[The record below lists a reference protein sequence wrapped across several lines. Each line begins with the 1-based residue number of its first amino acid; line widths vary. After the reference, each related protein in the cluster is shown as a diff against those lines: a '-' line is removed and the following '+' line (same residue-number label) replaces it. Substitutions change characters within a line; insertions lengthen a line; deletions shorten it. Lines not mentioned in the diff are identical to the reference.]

1 MPQENGH
8 KLNRHSARSA
18 HSRASSNNYEN
29 STDRIRRNQE
39 IKERGYYSE
48 LATVDPDSTFEIA
61 RQAPAA
67 HDDVLRET
75 FRMSNTAR
83 ASIFDLQGIDIAQI
97 LANSKEGEFTTEFK
111 RSEVYLEKTF
121 EPKVFMPFY
130 TAPYTLPRKVEI
142 ERRKRLYL
150 SLDLPTLL
158 EERNIDTNK
167 LMPKYVPAD
176 KPVTLNMPNEDPAPF
191 DPFLPLYYFD
201 DTDFEIW
208 TPETWLALGHDP
220 FTALNKPLPGIA
232 LLPDK
237 PQSEIKDIKDSHLN
251 FHWHNVSIHEYD
263 AEKQLWLVTPDNREH
278 EVFDMYRPAKQS
290 RKQMEAIE
298 GEQPATPH
306 SATNGHNHE
315 HPSGTHGRYWIPR
328 IQLHFLAEDPRI
340 FADRVTKAYLDRKR
354 TEAELRSTL
363 FIDCMPTDGIGKLD
377 DERIKRMIELTKTG
391 AISKT
396 VKDELVTPIV
406 EEVNLDYARTMNT
419 MVFEEVTQSDPI
431 SFAFITLPIKQ
442 RRLVPPSGCIG
453 IPEYSFN
460 DVFDRFKFISLL
472 TSKSAID
479 ALKLV
484 RTECDYV
491 INNLSLLQK
500 NFPKHVKLDEFESM
514 QVNQTS
520 TTHMYLTD
528 TWKNNLR
535 QGIKTQF
542 IDVGRGWYNIN
553 ESDFHIYK
561 VSKLKKFIE
570 RVKFMMQD
578 TLRFLVQES
587 CQNYVR
593 MITDACTPILHL
605 KEDFKWPKDDLA
617 NSPYK
622 PPKNPLFHLDLT
634 IDQVGPRYVTSYENF
649 PNIILGA
656 FDRAILQTQAIPQ
669 IEKDVMENIFWGG
682 EMLRLES
689 VALQEKK
696 VIEWRETLQKAVH
709 ASLIPLKAY
718 AEAYEIYVPLMNLNI
733 DHYTKD
739 FEKTEKSIEE
749 YRNEILIHVNEKDKL
764 EKSIP
769 TSIVIGPYFV
779 FAQKLR
785 EALSNK
791 RKALIEALLLSQTK
805 RARSKTEELNDTFRD
820 IQRKL
825 YEKPNSAEDLSEHR
839 EWMKSVP
846 EQVDDK
852 KDDIQKILE
861 EFTVLDEFFYN
872 LSNEDFQLKYGL
884 LSWPWKLR
892 TMLEAVEEQ
901 HKEDEDRFKKLQVQD
916 TATLNDKMDQLI
928 MSVAGL
934 SGHMSMDRAH
944 EVANE
949 CRKLNKAL
957 KECVEA
963 SQTYNNR
970 ERLLGL
976 PVTNYDKLS
985 RLVKDFEPYRVLWS
999 TTSDWLRS
1007 YDSWMNDPI
1016 ISVNAEDIEKNVTEM
1031 YKNTHKSIKTFADN
1045 EARFIILA
1053 QIYDPDISDLRGI
1066 QQIAVAI
1073 KGQIEDFKPSIPL
1086 IQALRAPGMR
1096 NRHWEE
1102 LSELV
1107 KMAVRPKKELT
1118 FAKCLEMGLQKHIEV
1133 ITKVAEKAAKE
1144 FSIEQQLDKMEQEWK
1159 PIRFE
1164 VLPYKQTGTYI
1175 IKASEDIS
1183 QMLDDHIVATQSM
1196 SFSPFKKAFEE
1207 RIASWENKLKITQEV
1222 LDEWLACQRSWLYL
1236 EPIFSSEDIIRQ
1248 LPVES
1253 KRYQTMER
1261 IWRKVMKQAKENP
1274 EVISLCPEARLRD
1287 NLREANKLLE
1297 QVQKGLS
1304 EYLETKRMA
1313 FPRFYFLSDDE
1324 LLQILSQTKDP
1335 KAVQPHL
1342 RKCFENIT
1350 KVKFEDDMRISKM
1363 YSAEQEEVAFR
1374 KDIYPIG
1381 NVEDWMCEIEKV
1393 MRETLRQVIRDALQD
1408 YVTRPRKQW
1417 VQLWPGQIVV
1427 AGSQTFWTTQV
1438 SEALEKKEIVKY
1450 HKQQLHELD
1459 ELRELV
1465 RGELTDNARET
1476 LKALIVIEVHAR
1488 DVVINLIDEKVMNV
1502 NDFEWISQLRYY
1514 WNEDHLYIRAVNAE
1528 FRYGY
1533 EYLGNTPRL
1542 VITPLTDRCYLTLTG
1557 ALHLKFGGAPAG
1569 PAGTGKTETT
1579 KDLAK
1584 AMAVQCVVFNCSD
1597 QLDFMAMAKFFCGLA
1612 SAGAWACFDEF
1623 NRIDIEVLSVVAQ
1636 QIQVINQALM
1646 QKRID
1651 IEVLS
1656 VIANQVLTIQLA
1668 LRTHA
1673 ERFMF
1678 EGKEIVLKSSC
1689 AVFITMNPGYA
1700 GRTELPDNLKALFRP
1715 VAMMVPDY
1723 GLIAENSLFSF
1734 GFSEA
1739 KPLAKKIVQTF
1750 KLSSEQLSSQDHYD
1764 FGMRAVK
1771 SVISAAGN
1779 LKRQYSTM
1787 NEDLIC
1793 LRAIRDVN
1801 IPKFLQ
1807 DDLKLFTGIVSDL
1820 FPKIKE
1826 EPIDYKILEEGLRH
1840 ACKQLNIKDVPGFL
1854 LKCIQ
1859 LFETTIV
1866 RHGLMLVG
1874 PTGSGKTKS
1883 YESLK
1888 IAMTYMKGK
1897 INPAGTPFKPVYT
1910 YILNPKSITMGQL
1923 YGAFDDLTH
1932 EWTDGILSTL
1942 MREGVA
1948 AENDDKRWYLFDGPV
1963 DAVWI
1968 ENMNTVLDDNKKL
1981 CLSSGE
1987 IIKMT
1992 EAMTMMFEVADLS
2005 QASPATVSRC
2015 GMVYLEPS
2023 ILGLQ
2028 PFVECWVKKLPDP
2041 IFKHYEAINQ
2051 LFNNYLEPSL
2061 KFIRKNVK
2069 EIIPTYDSN
2078 LTFSLIK
2085 MFDCFIQPFRPRESD
2100 KPAAPEAAERVGDL
2114 IEPWFIFSLIWSV
2127 GASCDNDS
2135 RRKFSEWLRQKL
2147 EHDPIKLAIPAAG
2160 LVYDYVFD
2168 DGGIVTPSEE
2178 QKANEEEGGDDSKK
2192 RQPRWKHWLADLPP
2206 FQISHDAK
2214 FSDILVPTI
2223 DNIRN
2228 AHVIEMLL
2236 RMDRPVLCVGP
2247 TGTSKTLTVADKL
2260 MRSMPKEFSP
2270 EFIVFSAKT
2279 NANQTQ
2285 DLIDSKLDKRRRG
2298 IYGPP
2303 LGKVFLFFIDDLN
2316 MPALETY
2323 GAQPPIELI
2332 RQFMDFKGWY
2342 DRKVVG
2348 EFRTL
2353 VDINFIGAMG
2363 PPGGGR
2369 NPVTPRLTRHFNF
2382 ISFTELENDSM
2393 KKIFSTIFNWWT
2405 RQNEFVLNLSDK
2417 LIMSSIEVYKTICA
2431 SLLPTPSKSHYTFNL
2446 RDLSKVF
2453 QGMLMMEAK
2462 RIDNVEGL
2470 LRLWYH
2476 ENCRVFQ
2483 DRLINDEDRDWF
2495 RKLLGDRM
2503 KADFN
2508 MNFESVVQ
2516 EPVLYGDFVASSAD
2530 KSYQE
2535 IDDVKLMKKRL
2546 DEYLEEYNQVNTTKM
2561 NLVLFLDAMK
2571 HLSRIIRVIKQ
2582 PLGNS
2587 LLLGVGGSGRQS
2599 LTRLAAFISEY
2610 ELRSIQ
2616 LSKSYGMS
2624 EWKEDLRKFM
2634 LHAGLRNTPTVFLF
2648 SDTQIKSESFLE
2660 DLNNILN
2667 SGDVPNIY
2675 AIDELEQIYTLM
2687 KPVVSEA
2694 GLPPTKT
2701 NLYSAYTKRVR
2712 QNLHTVVC
2720 MSPIGEVFR
2729 ARLRQFP
2736 ALVNCC
2742 TIDWYSEWPKDALEA
2757 VSETYLNNM
2766 ITLDADAKV
2775 VQGLVKL
2782 CQEIHQSAAVMTIK
2796 YRDEMSRHNYVTPTS
2811 YLELLNIFSKIFG
2824 KKKDELVFAKK
2835 RTKTGLDKLLSTE
2848 KDVAKLRVELNE
2860 MLPLLDQAVQETNET
2875 MAKIAEDTAS
2885 TEVIKTKVAAEEEE
2899 VQVKVRETRAIASEA
2914 SERLAEAL
2922 PALEAALQSLEVLSK
2937 NDINEVRALQRPPQG
2952 VKLTMEAVSILKQV
2966 EPNKVTVPGKNKKED
2981 DYWEPGRAL
2990 LADAGKFLQSLRDFD
3005 KENIPE
3011 IVIQKLQKHIDSPD
3025 FDPIKIEKT
3034 SKACKSLCMW
3044 CRAMY
3049 SFYMINKEVAPRKEA
3064 LANAEAELAVVK
3076 EVLATKKRELKRLEE
3091 GLRTLQVKY
3100 EDAVRKKTDYE
3111 TKVEEC
3117 NQRIVRAERLTT
3129 GLGDEKIRWQ
3139 ENVLMLDHAL
3149 VNVIGDVLVCSGFI
3163 AYLGPFTAEY
3173 RDNMVKEWITKLK
3186 AYNVPHSD
3194 NPELVRV
3201 LGDAVKIRS
3210 WQLAGLPKD
3219 NLSVQNGVIVQYS
3232 NRWPLFID
3240 PQGQANKWIKNM
3252 EKNTGLDVMK
3262 LSDRDYLRTLEN
3274 SIRFGKPCLLEN
3286 VGTEIDPALEPVL
3299 LRQTFRQSGS
3309 TVIKLGDAVIPYHD
3323 DFRFY
3328 ITTKLP
3334 NPHYTPEISV
3344 KVTLVNFTLS
3354 PSGLEDQM
3362 LARVVAE
3369 ERPDLEEM
3377 KNTLII
3383 SNATMRNELK
3393 ALEDTI
3399 LEKLS
3404 TSENPVDDIELINAL
3419 EASKAKST
3427 EIKTKMQAAEQTE
3440 KDIDLTR
3447 AEYVPVAVN
3456 TQILFFCVSDL
3467 ANVDPMYQ
3475 YSLEWFTN
3483 IFLSSIQSAPRA
3495 DNLEQRIKNINEFFT
3510 FSLYC
3515 NVCRSLF
3522 EKHKLLFAFLLTVR
3536 VLMHQ
3541 KKVHL
3546 VSYNYFI

>member
-1 MPQENGH
+1 MPQENGYRSNQTSH
-8 KLNRHSARSA
+8 IHGNLNQTDNGTDKFP
-18 HSRASSNNYEN
+18 SNPEV
-29 STDRIRRNQE
+29 R
-39 IKERGYYSE
+39 ERGYYSE
-48 LATVDPDSTFEIA
+48 LATVNPDSSFEVPK
-61 RQAPAA
+61 QAPIA

-75 FRMSNTAR
+75 FRVSNTAR
-83 ASIFDLQGIDIAQI
+83 ASVFDLQGIDIAQL
-97 LANSKEGEFTTEFK
+97 LAISKQGEFTTEFK
-111 RSEVYLEKTF
+111 RSDVYLEKTI

-130 TAPYTLPRKVEI
+130 TAPCALPRKVEI

-158 EERNIDTNK
+158 QERDIDTNK

-176 KPVTLNMPNEDPAPF
+176 KVVTLNIPNEDPAPF
-191 DPFLPLYYFD
+191 DSFLPLHYFD
-201 DTDFEIW
+201 DTEFEIW
-208 TPETWLALGHDP
+208 TPQAWLSLGHDP
-220 FTALNKPLPGIA
+220 LTGLSKPLPGIA
-232 LLPDK
+232 LLPNVST
-237 PQSEIKDIKDSHLN
+237 SEIRDIKDTDLKFN
-251 FHWHNVSIHEYD
+251 WVNVSILDYD
-263 AEKQLWLVTPDNREH
+263 TEKQLWLVATDEREH
-278 EVFDMYRPAKQS
+278 SVFDMYRPAKRS
-290 RKQMEAIE
+290 RKPSDAIQRR
-298 GEQPATPH
+298 QPSPEKLTTYDHIDHHA
-306 SATNGHNHE
+306 
-315 HPSGTHGRYWIPR
+315 SGTHGRYWIPR
-328 IQLHFLAEDPRI
+328 IQLYFLAEDPRV
-340 FADRVTKAYLDRKR
+340 FADRVTKAYHDRKR
-354 TEAELRSTL
+354 TEAELRSAL
-363 FIDCMPTDGIGKLD
+363 FIDCMPIDGIGKLD
-377 DERIKRMIELTKTG
+377 DERIKRMIELTKTS

-396 VKDELVTPIV
+396 IKDEYVTPIV
-406 EEVNLDYARTMNT
+406 EEVNLDYARTMNS
-419 MVFEEVTQSDPI
+419 MIFEEVTQSDPI
-431 SFAFITLPIKQ
+431 SFAFVTLPIKQ
-442 RRLVPPSGCIG
+442 RRPVPHTACVD

-460 DVFDRFKFISLL
+460 EVFDQFKFISLL
-472 TSKSAID
+472 TSKPAID

-500 NFPKHVKLDEFESM
+500 TIPKHVKLDEFESM
-514 QVNQTS
+514 QFNQTS

-535 QGIKTQF
+535 QGIKTKF

-553 ESDFHIYK
+553 ESDFHIYQ

-578 TLRFLVQES
+578 TLRFLVQDS

-593 MITDACTPILHL
+593 MITDACSPVLNMT
-605 KEDFKWPKDDLA
+605 EGFKWPANDLI
-617 NSPYK
+617 NTPYR
-622 PPKNPLFHLDLT
+622 PPKNPLFHLDIT
-634 IDQVGPRYVTSYENF
+634 IDQVGPRYITSYENF
-649 PNIILGA
+649 ANNILGA
-656 FDRAILQTQAIPQ
+656 FDRAIVQTQAIPQ
-669 IEKDVMENIFWGG
+669 IEKDIMENIFWGG
-682 EMLRLES
+682 EMLKLES

-696 VIEWRETLQKAVH
+696 VSEWRDVLQKAVQ

-718 AEAYEIYVPLMNLNI
+718 ADAYEPYVALMNLNV

-739 FEKTEKSIEE
+739 FEKTEKSIED
-749 YRNEILIHVNEKDKL
+749 YRNEILMHIREKDKL
-764 EKSIP
+764 EKTIP
-769 TSIVIGPYFV
+769 ISIVIGPYYI

-791 RKALIEALLLSQTK
+791 RKLLIEALLLSQTRK
-805 RARSKTEELNDTFRD
+805 ARTRTEELNDTFRD

-825 YEKPNSAEDLSEHR
+825 YEKANTAEDLSEHR

-846 EQVDDK
+846 EQLDDK
-852 KDDIQKILE
+852 KDDIHK
-861 EFTVLDEFFYN
+861 VLDEFTMLDEFCYN
-872 LSNEDFQLKYGL
+872 LSNEDFAIKYNL
-884 LSWPWKLR
+884 LASPWRLR
-892 TMLEAVEEQ
+892 TMLDQIEEQ
-901 HKEDEDRFKKLQVQD
+901 HKEDEERFKKLQVQD
-916 TATLNDKMDQLI
+916 TAALNDKMDQLT
-928 MSVAGL
+928 MSVASL
-934 SGHMSMDRAH
+934 SAHTSIERSH

-949 CRKLNKAL
+949 CRKLNKIL
-957 KECVEA
+957 KECQEA
-963 SQTYNNR
+963 AQTYNNR

-976 PVTNYDKLS
+976 PVTNYEKLAK
-985 RLVKDFEPYRVLWS
+985 LVKDFEPYRVLWS
-999 TTSDWLRS
+999 TASDWLRS
-1007 YDSWMNDPI
+1007 HDSWMNDPI

-1031 YKNTHKSIKTFADN
+1031 YKNMHKSIKIFSEN
-1045 EARFIILA
+1045 E
-1053 QIYDPDISDLRGI
+1053 GI
-1066 QQIAVAI
+1066 QQIAMTV
-1073 KGQIEDFKPSIPL
+1073 KSQIEDFKPSIPL

-1107 KMAVRPKKELT
+1107 KMPVRPKKDLT
-1118 FAKCLEMGLQKHIEV
+1118 FSKCLDMGLQKYIDM
-1133 ITKVAEKAAKE
+1133 ISKVAEKAGKE
-1144 FSIEQQLDKMEQEWK
+1144 FSIEQQLDKMENEWK
-1159 PIRFE
+1159 SVRFD
-1164 VLPYKQTGTYI
+1164 VLPYKQTGTFI
-1175 IKASEDIS
+1175 IKTSEEIS

-1207 RIASWENKLKITQEV
+1207 RIAAWENKLKITQEV

-1261 IWRKVMKQAKENP
+1261 IWRKVMKQAKDNP

-1350 KVKFEDDMRISKM
+1350 RVKFEDDMRISKM

-1374 KDIYPIG
+1374 KDIYPVG
-1381 NVEDWMCEIEKV
+1381 NVEDWMCEIERI
-1393 MRETLRQVIRDALQD
+1393 MRETLRQIIHDALED
-1408 YVTRPRKQW
+1408 YLERPRKLW
-1417 VQLWPGQIVV
+1417 VQYWPGQVVV
-1427 AGSQTFWTTQV
+1427 AGSQTFWTRQV
-1438 SEALEKKEIVKY
+1438 SQALEKKDIQRY
-1450 HKQQLHELD
+1450 HKQQLSELD

-1488 DVVINLIDEKVMNV
+1488 DVVINLIEEKVMDV

-1514 WNEDHLYIRAVNAE
+1514 WTDDHLYIRAVNAE

-1646 QKRID
+1646 QK
-1651 IEVLS
+1651 
-1656 VIANQVLTIQLA
+1656 
-1668 LRTHA
+1668 A

-1678 EGKEIVLKSSC
+1678 EGKEIVLKPSC

-1734 GFSEA
+1734 GFSDA

-1779 LKRQYSTM
+1779 LKRQYSVM

-1826 EPIDYKILEEGLRH
+1826 EPIDYEILEEGLRH
-1840 ACKQLNIKDVPGFL
+1840 ACKQLKIKDVPGFL

-1883 YESLK
+1883 YESLQL
-1888 IAMTYMKGK
+1888 AMTHMKGK
-1897 INPAGTPFKPVYT
+1897 INPAGSPFKPVHT
-1910 YILNPKSITMGQL
+1910 YVLNPKSITMGQL

-1942 MREGVA
+1942 MRHGVA
-1948 AENDDKRWYLFDGPV
+1948 AENDDKRWYIFDGPV

-1992 EAMTMMFEVADLS
+1992 DAMTMMFEVADLS

-2023 ILGLQ
+2023 ILGLE
-2028 PFVECWVKKLPDP
+2028 PFVECWMKLLPDP
-2041 IFKHYEAINQ
+2041 VFKHYDTIKQ
-2051 LFNNYLEPSL
+2051 LFDNYLEPSI

-2078 LTFSLIK
+2078 LTFSLLK
-2085 MFDCFIQPFRPRESD
+2085 MLDCFIYPFRPRESD
-2100 KPAAPEAAERVGDL
+2100 KQAPPEAMERVGEL

-2135 RRKFSEWLRQKL
+2135 RRKFSEWLKKKF
-2147 EHDPIKLAIPAAG
+2147 EHNPLKLAIPDEG
-2160 LVYDYVFD
+2160 VVYDYVFD
-2168 DGGIVTPSEE
+2168 DGGIVAPTEE
-2178 QKANEEEGGDDSKK
+2178 QKAEDEGNEENKK
-2192 RQPRWKHWLADLPP
+2192 RRPRWKHWLADYPP
-2206 FQISHDAK
+2206 YQISNDAK
-2214 FSDILVPTI
+2214 YSDILVPTI

-2228 AHVIEMLL
+2228 AYVIEMLL

-2298 IYGPP
+2298 IFGPP

-2332 RQFMDFKGWY
+2332 RQYLDFKGWY

-2353 VDINFIGAMG
+2353 VDINFVCAMG

-2382 ISFTELENDSM
+2382 VSFTELENDSM
-2393 KKIFSTIFNWWT
+2393 KKIFSTIFNWWS
-2405 RQNEFVLNLSDK
+2405 RQNEFLLNLSDK
-2417 LIMSSIEVYKTICA
+2417 LIMSSIDVYKTVCS

-2453 QGMLMMEAK
+2453 QGMLM
-2462 RIDNVEGL
+2462 VESKKVDTVEHL

-2483 DRLINDEDRDWF
+2483 DRLINDEDRNWF
-2495 RKLLGDRM
+2495 RSLLGEHVV
-2503 KADFN
+2503 ADFN
-2508 MNFESVVQ
+2508 INFDEVIK
-2516 EPVLYGDFVASSAD
+2516 EPVLYGDFVSTGSD

-2535 IDDVKLMKKRL
+2535 IIDLVLMKKRL
-2546 DEYLEEYNQVNTTKM
+2546 DDYLEEYNQVNVAKM
-2561 NLVLFLDAMK
+2561 NLVLFMDAMK
-2571 HLSRIIRVIKQ
+2571 HIARIIRVIKQ

-2599 LTRLAAFISEY
+2599 LTRLAAFIAEY
-2610 ELRSIQ
+2610 EIRSIQ
-2616 LSKSYGMS
+2616 LSKSYGVT
-2624 EWKEDLRKFM
+2624 EWKDDLKKFM
-2634 LHAGLRNTPTVFLF
+2634 LHAGLRNIATVFLF
-2648 SDTQIKSESFLE
+2648 SDTQIKNESFLE

-2675 AIDELEQIYTLM
+2675 QIDELEQIFTAM

-2694 GLPPTKT
+2694 ALPPTKT

-2712 QNLHTVVC
+2712 QNLHSVVC
-2720 MSPIGEVFR
+2720 MSPIGEIFR

-2736 ALVNCC
+2736 ALVKRSPIQYEISTSSCC

-2757 VSETYLNNM
+2757 VAETYLNNM
-2766 ITLDADAKV
+2766 PTLDADDSV
-2775 VQGLVKL
+2775 VNGLVKL
-2782 CQEIHQSAAVMTIK
+2782 CQEIHQSVAIMTQR
-2796 YRDEMSRHNYVTPTS
+2796 YRDEMSRYNYVTPTS

-2824 KKKDELVFAKK
+2824 KKKDELVLAKK

-2848 KDVAKLRVELNE
+2848 KDVSKLRVELNE
-2860 MLPLLDQAVQETNET
+2860 MLPLLDQAVRETNET
-2875 MAKIAEDTAS
+2875 MAKIAEDTTN
-2885 TEVIKTKVAAEEEE
+2885 TEEIKTKVAAEEEQVLKK
-2899 VQVKVRETRAIASEA
+2899 VQETRAIASEA
-2914 SERLAEAL
+2914 SDRLAEAL

-2952 VKLTMEAVSILKQV
+2952 VKLTIEAVCILKQV
-2966 EPNKVTVPGKNKKED
+2966 EPLKVNIPSKPGKKED
-2981 DYWEPGRAL
+2981 DYWEPGRGL
-2990 LADAGKFLQSLRDFD
+2990 LGDAGRFLQSLRDFD

-3011 IVIQKLQKHIDSPD
+3011 IVIQRLQKHIDSPD

-3044 CRAMY
+3044 SRAMY
-3049 SFYMINKEVAPRKEA
+3049 TFYMINKEVAPRKEA
-3064 LANAEAELAVVK
+3064 LANAEAELAIVK
-3076 EVLATKKRELKRLEE
+3076 EVLATKKRELKKLEE

-3100 EDAVRKKTDYE
+3100 EDAIRKKNEYE
-3111 TKVEEC
+3111 TKVDEC

-3129 GLGDEKIRWQ
+3129 GLGDEKVRWQ
-3139 ENVLMLDHAL
+3139 ENVSMLDHSL
-3149 VNVIGDVLVCSGFI
+3149 ENVIGDVLVSSGFV
-3163 AYLGPFTAEY
+3163 AYLGPFTTEY

-3186 AYNVPHSD
+3186 AFQVPHSE

-3232 NRWPLFID
+3232 NRWSLFID

-3286 VGTEIDPALEPVL
+3286 VGIDMDPALEPVL
-3299 LRQTFRQSGS
+3299 LRQTYRQSGS
-3309 TVIKLGDAVIPYHD
+3309 TVIKLGDAIIPYHD

-3334 NPHYTPEISV
+3334 NPHYSPEISV

-3354 PSGLEDQM
+3354 PRQAILFSKNKIYEDFFISSGLEDQM

-3404 TSENPVDDIELINAL
+3404 TSENPVDDIELIVAL

-3427 EIKTKMQAAEQTE
+3427 EIKIKMQAAEQTE
-3440 KDIDLTR
+3440 KDIDITR

-3467 ANVDPMYQ
+3467 ANIDPMYQ

-3483 IFLSSIQSAPRA
+3483 IFLTSIQSAPRA
-3495 DNLEQRIKNINEFFT
+3495 GK
-3510 FSLYC
+3510 
-3515 NVCRSLF
+3515 
-3522 EKHKLLFAFLLTVR
+3522 
-3536 VLMHQ
+3536 
-3541 KKVHL
+3541 
-3546 VSYNYFI
+3546 